1 MALTPINVT
10 GRSAPHSNECTV
22 SSAKSF
28 RTRSLSL
35 EKQPDATYERMQLR
49 GGGPKVGNGKKTIH
63 ADTTRNYLRRELKEI
78 FPDEEL
84 GINKLTDADPMED
97 VDNSLLKA
105 KRAPVA
111 FVAYVKANSTR
122 LAGKSILEVVQ
133 KFIEQEETD
142 FEKLMEMKI
151 KYWGQS
157 KSLSN
162 EEVAISKSLEK
173 INLTTGVTVDGFV
186 KFFKFK
192 VASNKLKTLGDEVKS
207 YIESF
212 KRPQY
217 NYYYDSDDGATDDQ
231 TSSG

>member
-10 GRSAPHSNECTV
+10 DRSAPHSNKCTET
-22 SSAKSF
+22 SPKSF

-35 EKQPDATYERMQLR
+35 EKQPDATCERMQLR
-49 GGGPKVGNGKKTIH
+49 GGEPKVGNGKKPIH
-63 ADTTRNYLRRELKEI
+63 ADTTRNYLRKELKEM

-111 FVAYVKANSTR
+111 FVAYVKANNTR
-122 LAGKSILEVVQ
+122 LAHKGLLKAVQ
-133 KFIEQEETD
+133 EFIEQKETD
-142 FEKLMEMKI
+142 FEKLLGVRT
-151 KYWGQS
+151 KYWGQL
-157 KSLSN
+157 KSLSK
-162 EEVAISKSLEK
+162 EELAISKSLEK

-207 YIESF
+207 YIESL

-217 NYYYDSDDGATDDQ
+217 NYYASDDGATDDQ